1 MINYVPSVS
10 IACLRN
16 GHLHSGGKLVRFC
29 SGSESVH
36 NVVGRCGKL
45 LMPGSHTA
53 GGYGAA
59 RILTIIRHVDMALMR
74 VAVFGLL
81 LLPLPMIASA
91 QESKQYQEQ
100 PDEFSEL
107 SLEQLME
114 VDVVS
119 INVLG
124 THTHLEGEWMFAY
137 QFMFMRMDGSRDGTN
152 RLSDSDV
159 LADFPVTPTNMT
171 MKMHM
176 PMVMYAP
183 SDDLTLMAML
193 PYIKLEMD
201 HVLGPLSPKPGARF
215 TTKSEGFGDLN
226 VGALYTF
233 YRKNF
238 DEHRL
243 IFKAALSVPTG
254 SIDKKDVLANPAQ
267 GKQKLPY
274 PMQLG
279 SGTFDL
285 HPAITYVGEMGDWA
299 WGGEVEATIRLGE
312 NSNDYT
318 LGDRYKISG
327 WVNWKWTDWL
337 APFVRIDGEVWENID
352 GADPDLNPAVVPTAD
367 PGRRAGEQIDL
378 LAGVNLYALGGPLK
392 GQRLAIQGRLP
403 VYRSLDGPQLETDWQ
418 ITVGWQ
424 WVF

>member
-1 MINYVPSVS
+1 M
-10 IACLRN
+10 
-16 GHLHSGGKLVRFC
+16 RFC

-367 PGRRAGEQIDL
+367 PGRRAGKQIDL
-378 LAGVNLYALGGPLK
+378 LAGVSLYAFGGPLK